1 MCLAGTGLASQL
13 SLYFFSS
20 ALIIGKYIDFA
31 KFMIER
37 RDKPQE
43 PRIIQFNRPREF
55 KRKVQQDIITDIP
68 VEEVKVLQY
77 KGD

>member
-1 MCLAGTGLASQL
+1 MFTFLLIIIGIT
-13 SLYFFSS
+13 FFSS

-43 PRIIQFNRPREF
+43 PRIIQFNRPSEF
-55 KRKVQQDIITDIP
+55 KRKVQQDIIIDIP

>member
-1 MCLAGTGLASQL
+1 MFTFLLIIIGIT
-13 SLYFFSS
+13 FFSS

-37 RDKPQE
+37 RDKPPE
-43 PRIIQFNRPREF
+43 PRIIQFNRPSEF
-55 KRKVQQDIITDIP
+55 KRKVQQDIIIDIP